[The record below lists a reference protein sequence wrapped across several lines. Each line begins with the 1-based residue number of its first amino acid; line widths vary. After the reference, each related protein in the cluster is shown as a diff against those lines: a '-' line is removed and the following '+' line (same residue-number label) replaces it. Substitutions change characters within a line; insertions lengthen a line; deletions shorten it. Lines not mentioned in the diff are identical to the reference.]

1 MNRQTER
8 PPKRSAIQRKKGDQI
23 GIPVSTETKKLRA
36 TLQWMRRDERR
47 CRTISFP
54 TATSSRSRA
63 TVTASSNARSRIGT
77 ALMVFSSSP
86 RSHLREVGLGIR
98 RALHLLGAEIEVVAD
113 GGYERTRDRQQADG
127 SEDVLPEPD
136 SQRHVRVAWQA
147 VPFRMV
153 RVREDR
159 DDARPADTLR
169 VVERGG
175 REAALFELIHAE
187 TPQRDHVFLGAEMQ
201 AAGGTGFHARRL
213 ESHRRTVHA
222 QRALRHLSR
231 LRVELRHVERAARL
245 AIAAADAVV
254 LVHVHD
260 AVRVLHDGARC
271 GAGLEA
277 SRLGA
282 VHALVLAHEPH
293 QTALDF
299 AFVEADEIPEAGVER
314 RHRLVGT
321 DLLRRERRQV
331 IPFLARDLAGLAA
344 DAGGRVDVLG
354 DRGHASH
361 ARGTSPDRSRGAADL
376 EALYAHDRRL
386 PTPSRV

>member
-8 PPKRSAIQRKKGDQI
+8 PPKRSAIQRKKGVQI

-113 GGYERTRDRQQADG
+113 GGYECARDRRQGGGA
-127 SEDVLPEPD
+127 EEVVPET
-136 SQRHVRVAWQA
+136 
-147 VPFRMV
+147 PFGMI

-159 DDARPADTLR
+159 HAARPAGALR

-175 REAALFELIHAE
+175 REATLLELIHAE

-201 AAGGTGFHARRL
+201 AAGRTGFHARRL

-222 QRALRHLSR
+222 QRALRHLSG
-231 LRVELRHVERAARL
+231 LRVELRYVEGAARL
-245 AIAAADAVV
+245 AVAAADA
-254 LVHVHD
+254 
-260 AVRVLHDGARC
+260 
-271 GAGLEA
+271 
-277 SRLGA
+277 
-282 VHALVLAHEPH
+282 
-293 QTALDF
+293 
-299 AFVEADEIPEAGVER
+299 
-314 RHRLVGT
+314 
-321 DLLRRERRQV
+321 
-331 IPFLARDLAGLAA
+331 
-344 DAGGRVDVLG
+344 
-354 DRGHASH
+354 
-361 ARGTSPDRSRGAADL
+361 
-376 EALYAHDRRL
+376 
-386 PTPSRV
+386 